1 MGALRARGSA
11 AARTA
16 FHSPASAPR
25 RQRASVPCRERP
37 AASAVRRSS
46 WTFLSRMQVR
56 SFGRTASPA
65 PTASK
70 RPVTKPMWLIS
81 STKSRSVRAR
91 LRRARDTTWAA
102 AAPSTA
108 PMHSRPIWLISRKV
122 WLSWLG
128 R

>member
-11 AARTA
+11 DASTVS
-16 FHSPASAPR
+16 HSPARAGR
-25 RQRASVPCRERP
+25 RHNASVPCRDSP
-37 AASAVRRSS
+37 AASAAFWSS
-46 WTFLSRMQVR
+46 WMFRSRTQVK
-56 SFGRTASPA
+56 SLGRTASGA

-70 RPVTKPMWLIS
+70 RPVTKPMCPS
-81 STKSRSVRAR
+81 STAKSRPVRAR
-91 LRRARDTTWAA
+91 LRTARDTAWAVT
-102 AAPSTA
+102 APSTA

>member
-1 MGALRARGSA
+1 
-11 AARTA
+11 
-16 FHSPASAPR
+16 
-25 RQRASVPCRERP
+25 
-37 AASAVRRSS
+37 
-46 WTFLSRMQVR
+46 MQV
-56 SFGRTASPA
+56 SSLGRTASSA

-102 AAPSTA
+102 AAASTA